1 MAMVI
6 ISFEV
11 DYELLVEA
19 EKIFSRY
26 GLTVEE
32 ACALFLEET
41 VRCGKIPFE
50 YTEED
55 LKAAKKEGS

>member
-1 MAMVI
+1 MEMVT

-11 DYELLVEA
+11 DSELLKEA

-26 GLTVEE
+26 GLSVEE
-32 ACALFLEET
+32 ACILFIKET
-41 VRCGKIPFE
+41 IKCGKIPFD

-55 LKAAKKEGS
+55 LKAAKKEG